1 MSSANLLAK
10 DLWPLNRSI
19 TGEGVRKTLKK
30 INEIDQKMSE
40 LHSLKNEL
48 SRVAKSCN
56 GDQRPECPII
66 GFLANKEN

>member
-1 MSSANLLAK
+1 
-10 DLWPLNRSI
+10 
-19 TGEGVRKTLKK
+19 
-30 INEIDQKMSE
+30 MSE

-66 GFLANKEN
+66 GFLANKENQNKC

>member
-1 MSSANLLAK
+1 M
-10 DLWPLNRSI
+10 
-19 TGEGVRKTLKK
+19 
-30 INEIDQKMSE
+30 DQKMSE

>member
-1 MSSANLLAK
+1 MNIPCNKLTM
-10 DLWPLNRSI
+10 I
-19 TGEGVRKTLKK
+19 Y
-30 INEIDQKMSE
+30 KMSE